1 MKEKEIDFIAV
12 VKFFLPI
19 DTGLL
24 GLLIIVLTLPKNLW
38 IKLLPLMGIY
48 FFPPFG
54 KESVIPLGVFGG
66 NVTVPILNWH
76 VQTVSIDPL
85 IMTLSI
91 AFIDIVVSLFIVWN
105 YDLAKKI
112 PLIGKF
118 IIKIESLGKKT
129 VKEYRWIKPLRF
141 IGVMLFVMIPFQG
154 TGGVVGSIVGRLI
167 GMNPLETWLAVSA
180 GAVAGCAILAY
191 FYKIIFGINIV
202 LGLILVIA
210 VFSAFAIYSIK
221 RRKTIS

>member
-1 MKEKEIDFIAV
+1 MKEKEVDFIAV

-19 DTGLL
+19 DIGLL

-76 VQTVSIDPL
+76 VQTVSIDPF

-118 IIKIESLGKKT
+118 IIRVESLGKKT
-129 VKEYRWIKPLRF
+129 VKEYGWIKPLRF
-141 IGVMLFVMIPFQG
+141 IGVVLFVMIPFQG

-202 LGLILVIA
+202 LGLILMIV